1 MNIIYRPIIT
11 ILLICGLYYSP
22 TLGCRYNVRDIG
34 FADLGSN
41 SYYLFGYV
49 NQDTPEQAI
58 ATFKQTAGQVLAES
72 NVKFETVNITQQK
85 DHLAM
90 KYFDSQKT
98 KTFPSAV
105 LVSSDERSIIIP
117 VSANENSQKTLL
129 ASIETVVS
137 SAKRSEIINQAV
149 NNYGIIL
156 VIEGTSDQENNS
168 IKQMAQR
175 AIKTIT
181 GRMNSLPK
189 PIAKPPVLLVL
200 TQDSISTEKILL
212 WSLGIDTENLTQPHT
227 VVLHGRGRMIGP
239 ILKGKEILE
248 KKLAYILSAIGAD
261 CECGLDRKWMQGNMI
276 PLIWNSEI
284 QARTANILGFDPE
297 SPMIKMEMSRIIG
310 RGRLSNNNPFKDLE
324 TFVANPGGYR
334 EIVVSFESENQQDT
348 TPQNTSKQTLPQA
361 TSPKPADSNPIAED
375 GINDD
380 NDDVDYRKSM
390 IVLACLGILVI
401 IAGAVIIIKA
411 KRKQ

>member
-1 MNIIYRPIIT
+1 MIT

-22 TLGCRYNVRDIG
+22 TLACRYNVRDIG

-49 NQDTPEQAI
+49 NQDTPEQTV
-58 ATFKQTAGQVLAES
+58 ATFKQTVGRVLAES
-72 NVKFETVNITQQK
+72 NVKFETVNIAKQK

-90 KYFDSQKT
+90 KYFDSHKI
-98 KTFPSAV
+98 KSFPAGI

-117 VSANENSQKTLL
+117 ISASKNFQKTLL

-137 SAKRSEIINQAV
+137 SEKRSEIINQAID
-149 NNYGIIL
+149 NYGIIL
-156 VIEGTSDQENNS
+156 VIEGTNAQENNS

-200 TQDSISTEKILL
+200 TQDSFSTEKVLL

-248 KKLAYILSAIGAD
+248 KKLTYILSAIGAD
-261 CECGLDRKWMQGNMI
+261 CECGLDRKWMQGDMI
-276 PLIWNSEI
+276 PLVWNSEI
-284 QARTANILGFDPE
+284 QTRAAKILGFDPE

-310 RGRLSNNNPFKDLE
+310 RGQIRNNDPFKDLE
-324 TFVANPGGYR
+324 TFVGATGGYR
-334 EIVVSFESENQQDT
+334 ELVVSFESDNKQDT
-348 TPQNTSKQTLPQA
+348 IPQTTAKQIPPQ
-361 TSPKPADSNPIAED
+361 TISPKPADNNPIAEE
-375 GINDD
+375 GITD
-380 NDDVDYRKSM
+380 NDEVDYSKST
-390 IVLACLGILVI
+390 IVLACLGVLVI
-401 IAGAVIIIKA
+401 ITGAAIIIKA
-411 KRKQ
+411 KRK